1 MYSRKLNVIFLSV
14 ALIVLLLSVLLCAR
28 AIVRADK
35 FMKSNSFYND
45 ATFVSVMN
53 DISTKVP
60 KNEPIMISYSF
71 PEQTFFLHHKLV
83 LLYGIS
89 SEKMLVNYMRDLNY
103 HYFLVFQGHF
113 SAEKLKVPFTTNDFQ
128 NIGVYSTRNNYQFQ
142 LYQLRNP
149 GAIES

>member
-1 MYSRKLNVIFLSV
+1 MALVVLVLSV
-14 ALIVLLLSVLLCAR
+14 SLCAR

-83 LLYGIS
+83 LLYGMS
-89 SEKMLVNYMRDLNY
+89 SEKTLVNYMRDLNY
-103 HYFLVFQGHF
+103 HYLLLFQGHF
-113 SAEKLKVPFTTNDFQ
+113 SAKKLKEVLFTTSDFQ